1 MTQYIG
7 RRLLILPVVMLGV
20 SMLVFLVIHLVPGN
34 PAQVIAGADA
44 PPDVVAALER
54 ELGLDKP
61 LPEQYLRY
69 LGRVLQGDLGTSLRS
84 NRPVID
90 EVLEALPRTLQ
101 LAVAA
106 AVITFIV
113 AIPLG
118 VTAAAKRGTL
128 IDSGLMMG
136 SMLGITLPVFAVGLG
151 LMYLVGY
158 KLQWLPISSRGDPI
172 WTVAGLKSMILPAIT
187 LSVGSIATMSR
198 LTRSTML
205 EVLNQDFVRV
215 ARAKGL
221 REIPVLI
228 KHALPNAMLPIVTV
242 VGLQFAYLLSGAVVT
257 ETIFAVPG
265 VGRLAVYAI
274 QGRDFP
280 VVQGVVLLVSLVFV
294 LVNLVVDI
302 LYAVIDPRIS
312 YR

>member
-1 MTQYIG
+1 
-7 RRLLILPVVMLGV
+7 
-20 SMLVFLVIHLVPGN
+20 
-34 PAQVIAGADA
+34 
-44 PPDVVAALER
+44 
-54 ELGLDKP
+54 
-61 LPEQYLRY
+61 
-69 LGRVLQGDLGTSLRS
+69 
-84 NRPVID
+84 
-90 EVLEALPRTLQ
+90 
-101 LAVAA
+101 
-106 AVITFIV
+106 
-113 AIPLG
+113 
-118 VTAAAKRGTL
+118 
-128 IDSGLMMG
+128 
-136 SMLGITLPVFAVGLG
+136 
-151 LMYLVGY
+151 
-158 KLQWLPISSRGDPI
+158 
-172 WTVAGLKSMILPAIT
+172 
-187 LSVGSIATMSR
+187 
-198 LTRSTML
+198 ML

-221 REIPVLI
+221 REVPVLI

-312 YR
+312 YK

>member
-1 MTQYIG
+1 M
-7 RRLLILPVVMLGV
+7 
-20 SMLVFLVIHLVPGN
+20 
-34 PAQVIAGADA
+34 
-44 PPDVVAALER
+44 
-54 ELGLDKP
+54 
-61 LPEQYLRY
+61 
-69 LGRVLQGDLGTSLRS
+69 
-84 NRPVID
+84 
-90 EVLEALPRTLQ
+90 EALPRTLQ

-106 AVITFIV
+106 AILTFII

-118 VTAAAKRGTL
+118 VTAAAKRGTVV
-128 IDSGLMMG
+128 DSGLMMG

-158 KLQWLPISSRGDPI
+158 KLQWLPISSRGEPI
-172 WTVAGLKSMILPAIT
+172 WTIAGLKSMILPAIT

-221 REIPVLI
+221 REVPVLI

-312 YR
+312 YK